1 MTNVAHI
8 LGEFI
13 AAWNAGQRPRL
24 AAYLERVPPAER
36 DDLADQI
43 ETFLMLA
50 AEPEYTAEAWAE
62 MTSDPAVRAAAEA
75 AFAEAEPWPSL
86 LPRLRERAGVTW
98 SYVAERL
105 AQRFDFAGREEKA
118 TRYLED
124 MESGQLEPRRVSRRL
139 LDALGELLGA
149 SAETLRDVGLL
160 GGAMRPATAGGT
172 LFRAEG
178 DAGEWLGEDI
188 EVLSRAAMA
197 PAPAPLDE
205 VDRLFVGGPEG

>member
-43 ETFLMLA
+43 ETFLMVA
-50 AEPEYTAEAWAE
+50 PEPEYSAEAWAE
-62 MTSDPAVRAAAEA
+62 MTSDPAVWAAAEA

-98 SYVAERL
+98 EQVAAKL
-105 AQRFDFAGREEKA
+105 AQGLGFAGREEKA

-124 MESGQLEPRRVSRRL
+124 MEAGQLEPRRVSRRL
-139 LDALGELLGA
+139 LDALGELLGV
-149 SAETLRDVGLL
+149 SGDVLDWR
-160 GGAMRPATAGGT
+160 APAAP
-172 LFRAEG
+172 A
-178 DAGEWLGEDI
+178 
-188 EVLSRAAMA
+188 VYRAAPSAAPPSQERLEALADAMMA
-197 PAPAPLDE
+197 EPEPFDE
-205 VDRLFVGGPEG
+205 VDELFLGGRDG